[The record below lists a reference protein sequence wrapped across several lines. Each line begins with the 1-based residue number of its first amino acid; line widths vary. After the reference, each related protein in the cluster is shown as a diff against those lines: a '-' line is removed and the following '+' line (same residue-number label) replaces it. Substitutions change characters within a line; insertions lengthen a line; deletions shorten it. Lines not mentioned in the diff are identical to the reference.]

1 MKRIDAINSSSS
13 RKPVSSQHSVAS
25 VPEVDSRS
33 GTARKSA
40 SDGRN
45 SSSHPGRNKIKKSHR
60 FRSIFFM
67 ALGVMMIFIG
77 ALVGIGV
84 GLFNQYLDQLNEIPY
99 LEDYNPSRPS
109 RLFSGDES
117 KKLIADFFSDQQNRK
132 LVPLS
137 EIPDN
142 LINALLGL
150 EDFDFYR
157 HPGISPKGFIRAAYY
172 DIKNWNRRQGGSTIT
187 IQLAEDLITN
197 KHLPEG
203 YNFSEED
210 LKSFKQKIYEII
222 LALKIEKRFT
232 KDEILEFF
240 LNQVFL
246 GGNIWGVAAAAD
258 YYFGKDT
265 SELNLKECALFAGML
280 QGPNAYS
287 PTRNPESAQRRTN
300 IVLQVMLRRG
310 YITEEEYQQAKN
322 EKFNLNTQ
330 GARRKQLALYPYFSE
345 AVRRKFFNKQIETPG
360 GIPIDI
366 FEQGVDIESTLN
378 VAMQEI
384 AESALRKGIVDQEQ
398 RKRPGGGKG
407 WGAPGYKGANQN
419 GPSVIKVGAEYDARI
434 VADCSP
440 MADVVDVSIPNVR
453 GGKGPF
459 HVEIEQDKTWYDE
472 FDLFKEKNYISV
484 KAVKQD
490 DQVVFQLAND
500 KHVQGAL
507 IAVRPS
513 TGEILADVGGYDFND
528 KSNAGNFIRTTQA
541 SGIQPGSAFK
551 PLLMAAVLSDADKKW
566 NIASILQDEK
576 KEYWKGWT
584 PRNYKDE
591 YFGPVT
597 MNFTL
602 VESLNAATIWLLDN
616 YKDSRESG
624 IRDFRNF
631 CRHVFDLY
639 VEQPDLTIALGSS
652 GTTPFQ
658 LAQAYSVLANH
669 GNFVRLHMVD
679 KVYQRRDGRQ
689 EFNNLLYEFDP
700 HDASQQRITPETA
713 YLVTYMMRNVV
724 LEGTGKPAK
733 DLPFYCV
740 GKTGTTDDCKYAW
753 FAGYSKDILCIVYL
767 GYDDPQFSLGKTMTG
782 SKVALPVWIDFM
794 KQAYEVRPELFGEI
808 EPPSNIKFHTICTK
822 SGAIASPECAFTKQL
837 PFAIGTEPLDHCPIH
852 GQDSLRP
859 YRNEIN
865 RFILFD
871 QQPSRNELL
880 FTNLD

>member
-1 MKRIDAINSSSS
+1 MKKTDSINSSSS
-13 RKPVSSQHSVAS
+13 RKTVLSQRPVPSKREMAPRSGSTGKS
-25 VPEVDSRS
+25 VPGRHNPPSRPIP
-33 GTARKSA
+33 RK
-40 SDGRN
+40 R
-45 SSSHPGRNKIKKSHR
+45 KKMSK
-60 FRSIFFM
+60 FRYFFFIT
-67 ALGVMMIFIG
+67 LGVMVLFMG
-77 ALVGIGV
+77 ALVGVGV
-84 GLFNQYLDQLNEIPY
+84 GLFNQYLNQLKDIPY

-109 RLFSGDES
+109 RLFSGDEQH
-117 KKLIADFFSDQQNRK
+117 KLVADFFSEQQNRK

-150 EDFDFYR
+150 EDLDFYR
-157 HPGISPKGFIRAAYY
+157 HPGISPKGFMRAAYY
-172 DIKNWNRRQGGSTIT
+172 DIKNWNRQQGGSTIT

-197 KHLPEG
+197 KHLPDEYG
-203 YNFSEED
+203 FSNED

-246 GGNIWGVAAAAD
+246 GGNIYGVAAAAD
-258 YYFGKDT
+258 YYFGKET

-280 QGPNAYS
+280 QRPNAFS
-287 PTRNPESAQRRTN
+287 PTRRPEAAQRRTD
-300 IVLQVMLRRG
+300 IVLRVMLRLG
-310 YITEEEYQQAKN
+310 YITEEEYRQATS
-322 EKFNLNTQ
+322 ETFNLNTQ
-330 GARRKQLALYPYFSE
+330 GARRRQIALYPYFSE
-345 AVRRKFFNKQIETPG
+345 AVRRKFFNKQLKTSD

-378 VAMQEI
+378 VSMQQI

-407 WGAPGYKGANQN
+407 WGAPGYKGANLN
-419 GPSVIKVGAEYDARI
+419 GPSTIKIGSEYDARI
-434 VADCSP
+434 VNDCTP
-440 MADVVDVSIPNVR
+440 MADVVDISFLNLK
-453 GGKGPF
+453 GGDGPF
-459 HVEIEQDKTWYDE
+459 KLKIDHDKTWYDD
-472 FDLFKEKNYISV
+472 FGVLKKKNFIRV
-484 KAVKQD
+484 KAVKQGD
-490 DQVVFQLAND
+490 KVGFQLAQD

-513 TGEILADVGGYDFND
+513 TGEILAQVGGYNFRD

-551 PLLMAAVLSDADKKW
+551 PLLLTAALSDSEKKW

-597 MNFTL
+597 MNYTL

-616 YKDSRESG
+616 YKDSREAG
-624 IRDFRNF
+624 IRDFRTF
-631 CRHVFDLY
+631 CRVVFDLF

-658 LAQAYSVLANH
+658 LAQAYSLLANK
-669 GNFVRLHMVD
+669 GSFVRLHMVD

-689 EFNNLLYEFDP
+689 EFKNLLYEFNP
-700 HDASQQRITPETA
+700 HDAFQQRITPETA

-724 LEGTGKPAK
+724 VDGTGKPAK

-767 GYDDPQFSLGKTMTG
+767 GFDDPRFSLGKRMTG

-808 EPPSNIKFHTICTK
+808 EPPSGIVFHTVCTK
-822 SGAIASPECAFTKQL
+822 SGAIASPECTSTKQL
-837 PFAIGTEPLDHCPIH
+837 PFAIGSEPLDHCPIH

-859 YRNEIN
+859 YRSETN
-865 RFILFD
+865 RLILLD
-871 QQPSRNELL
+871 Q
-880 FTNLD
+880 